1 MLANWLRAIRVRFLL
16 SSIISVVVGLSVTY
30 WKIGHIDYTYAV
42 LTLLGIACLHASIDL
57 LNDYWDFA
65 RGIDKDTKRTKFS
78 GGSGVL
84 PDKILTPR
92 VVYIAGIVFLCIG
105 AIVGIYFV
113 MVRGIIIAFILTFAI
128 VSIYFYSSKV
138 VNMGLGE
145 VIIIIKGMLIVQ
157 GTYYVQTPEI
167 SDTALYNGL
176 IVGLL
181 SAIVLFVNSFPDF
194 EADKRHGRRTLVVLI
209 GKKKGAKLFSIIIFV
224 PYVMISI
231 GTVVGYT
238 TIYSL
243 ACLISL
249 PIAVKGGMTLNRDFT
264 SESSLVSVMSGT
276 IWCSRLTSALLALTL
291 MI

>member
-30 WKIGHIDYTYAV
+30 WKIGHIDYIYAV

-57 LNDYWDFA
+57 LNDYSDFA

-92 VVYIAGIVFLCIG
+92 VVYIAGIVFLCTG

-113 MVRGIIIAFILTFAI
+113 MVRGIIVAFILTFAI

>member
-1 MLANWLRAIRVRFLL
+1 
-16 SSIISVVVGLSVTY
+16 
-30 WKIGHIDYTYAV
+30 
-42 LTLLGIACLHASIDL
+42 

-92 VVYIAGIVFLCIG
+92 VVYIAGIVFLCTG

>member
-30 WKIGHIDYTYAV
+30 WKIGHIDYIYAV

-92 VVYIAGIVFLCIG
+92 VVYVAGIVFLCIG

-113 MVRGIIIAFILTFAI
+113 MVRGIIIVFILTFAI
-128 VSIYFYSSKV
+128 VSIYFYSTKV
-138 VNMGLGE
+138 VDMGLGE

-224 PYVMISI
+224 PYAMISI

-264 SESSLVSVMSGT
+264 SESSLVSVMSST
-276 IWCSRLTSALLALTL
+276 IWCSRLTSVLLALTL

>member
-1 MLANWLRAIRVRFLL
+1 
-16 SSIISVVVGLSVTY
+16 
-30 WKIGHIDYTYAV
+30 
-42 LTLLGIACLHASIDL
+42 

-92 VVYIAGIVFLCIG
+92 VVYIAGIAFLCTG

-113 MVRGIIIAFILTFAI
+113 MVRGIIVAFILTFAI

>member
-1 MLANWLRAIRVRFLL
+1 MLTNWLRAIRVRFLL

-30 WKIGHIDYTYAV
+30 WKIGHIDFIYGA

-92 VVYIAGIVFLCIG
+92 VVYTAGIFFLCVG
-105 AIVGIYFV
+105 AVIGIYFV
-113 MVRGIIIAFILTFAI
+113 MVRGVMIVLILTFAI
-128 VSIYFYSSKV
+128 VSIYFYSTKV
-138 VNMGLGE
+138 VNVGLGE
-145 VIIIIKGMLIVQ
+145 VVVIIKGMLIVQ

-167 SDTALYNGL
+167 SYIALYNGL

-194 EADKRHGRRTLVVLI
+194 EADKQHGRRTLVVLI
-209 GKKKGAKLFSIIIFV
+209 GKQKGAKLFSILILV
-224 PYVMISI
+224 PYVMITI

-243 ACLISL
+243 VCLIPL
-249 PIAVKGGMTLNRDFT
+249 PVAIKGGINLNRDFT
-264 SESSLVSVMSGT
+264 SEPSLVSAMSKT
-276 IWCSRLTSALLALTL
+276 IWCSRFTGGLLALTFL
-291 MI
+291 L

>member
-30 WKIGHIDYTYAV
+30 WKIGHIDYIYAV

-113 MVRGIIIAFILTFAI
+113 MVRGIIIVFILTFAI
-128 VSIYFYSSKV
+128 VSIYFYSTKV

>member
-1 MLANWLRAIRVRFLL
+1 VI
-16 SSIISVVVGLSVTY
+16 
-30 WKIGHIDYTYAV
+30 
-42 LTLLGIACLHASIDL
+42 
-57 LNDYWDFA
+57 
-65 RGIDKDTKRTKFS
+65 
-78 GGSGVL
+78 
-84 PDKILTPR
+84 
-92 VVYIAGIVFLCIG
+92 
-105 AIVGIYFV
+105 
-113 MVRGIIIAFILTFAI
+113 VRGIIIAFILTFAI